1 MGFRFRQSIRI
12 AKGVRLNF
20 GKRGASLSL
29 GRRGLTYNINPKG
42 GRTTVGLPG
51 TGVSY
56 STSRRP
62 VPLGAIIVVIVLA
75 AVALAI
81 FRS

>member
-1 MGFRFRQSIRI
+1 MGFRFRQSIRLG
-12 AKGVRLNF
+12 KGLRLNL

-29 GRRGLTYNINPKG
+29 GRRGLTYNINSKG

-51 TGVSY
+51 SGVSY

-62 VPLGAIIVVIVLA
+62 VPVGTIIVIAVLA
-75 AVALAI
+75 IVAFAL
-81 FRS
+81 FR